1 MEHITDA
8 LHYIQGPLNKKIMEL
23 NWSQTRKECTA
34 ILSLNGMLANP
45 ATSSLPV
52 NTLVQRS
59 IEVANE
65 LEKQLALKP
74 TPIEPQGTPIAST
87 LH

>member
-1 MEHITDA
+1 MNIDW
-8 LHYIQGPLNKKIMEL
+8 N
-23 NWSQTRKECTA
+23 QTRKECTA
-34 ILSLNGMLANP
+34 ILALNGMLANP

-52 NTLVQRS
+52 ATLAQRS
-59 IEVANE
+59 IEAANE
-65 LEKQLALKP
+65 LEKQFALKP